1 MGRFHKS
8 MSWNSSTESE
18 SDKQAPHS
26 HQWDGDNVISNSSNA
41 FFSLADTW
49 SHNTSHRS
57 FFLPV
62 HYSESYQ
69 YPLVLWFHSNG
80 FNEHQIDQVMPHI
93 SLRNYVGVGI
103 RGTKAVD
110 AVGHRF
116 DWHASPA
123 SIATT
128 QEAVNQA
135 VEAAAER
142 FSINA
147 SRVVLAGYRE
157 GGTMALRTAMREPDR
172 FAGVISLGGRMP
184 SGSIRNMEQLRQ
196 RRMPM
201 LWQWGTENAQFN
213 QQNLKTD
220 FQLCMAI
227 GSRVEVRQYPGD
239 DEMTTIALHD
249 FDEWIMRHVVAD
261 SSIQDSD
268 LWASSPTLYS
278 SN

>member
-1 MGRFHKS
+1 MDRFHKS
-8 MSWNSSTESE
+8 MSWNQPAESE
-18 SDKQAPHS
+18 SEKHNAQAHA
-26 HQWDGDNVISNSSNA
+26 WDSDEAISNNSNA
-41 FFSLADTW
+41 SFDLADTW

-62 HYSESYQ
+62 HYSENYQ
-69 YPLVLWFHSNG
+69 YPLLVWFHSNG

-103 RGTKAVD
+103 RGTKAID
-110 AVGHRF
+110 SVGHRF
-116 DWHASPA
+116 DWHHSPA
-123 SIATT
+123 GIATT
-128 QEAVNQA
+128 QEAVTQA
-135 VEAAAER
+135 IESAAER
-142 FSINA
+142 FSINP

-184 SGSIRNMEQLRQ
+184 NGSIRNIHQLRE

-201 LWQWGTENAQFN
+201 LWQWGTENTQFS

-220 FQLCMAI
+220 FQMCMAI

-249 FDEWIMRHVVAD
+249 LDEWTMRHVVAD

-268 LWASSPTLYS
+268 RWASSPTLYS

>member
-8 MSWNSSTESE
+8 MSWSHSAEPDSEKQNANSH
-18 SDKQAPHS
+18 P
-26 HQWDGDNVISNSSNA
+26 WDSGEAIPNNSNA
-41 FFSLADTW
+41 SFGLADTW

-62 HYSESYQ
+62 HYSETYQ
-69 YPLVLWFHSNG
+69 YPLLVWFHSNG

-93 SLRNYVGVGI
+93 SLRNYIGVGI
-103 RGTKAVD
+103 RGTKAID
-110 AVGHRF
+110 SIGHRF
-116 DWHASPA
+116 DWHSSAA
-123 SIATT
+123 GIATA
-128 QEAVNQA
+128 QEAVIQA
-135 VEAAAER
+135 IEAATER
-142 FSINA
+142 YSINR
-147 SRVVLAGYRE
+147 SRIVLAGYRE

-184 SGSIRNMEQLRQ
+184 NGSIRNIQQLRE

-201 LWQWGTENAQFN
+201 LWQWGTENSQFN

-220 FQLCMAI
+220 FQTCMAI

-249 FDEWIMRHVVAD
+249 LDEWTMRHVVAD

-268 LWASSPTLYS
+268 RWASSPNVYS

>member
-1 MGRFHKS
+1 MDRFHKS
-8 MSWNSSTESE
+8 MSWNQPAESE
-18 SDKQAPHS
+18 SEKHNAQAHP
-26 HQWDGDNVISNSSNA
+26 WDSDEAISNNSNA
-41 FFSLADTW
+41 SFGLADTW

-62 HYSESYQ
+62 HYSENYQ
-69 YPLVLWFHSNG
+69 YPLLVWFHSNG

-103 RGTKAVD
+103 RGTKAID
-110 AVGHRF
+110 SVGHRF
-116 DWHASPA
+116 DWHHSPA
-123 SIATT
+123 GIATT
-128 QEAVNQA
+128 QEAVTQA
-135 VEAAAER
+135 IESAAER
-142 FSINA
+142 FSINP

-184 SGSIRNMEQLRQ
+184 NGSIRNIHQLRE

-201 LWQWGTENAQFN
+201 LWQWGTENAQFS

-220 FQLCMAI
+220 FQMCMAI

-249 FDEWIMRHVVAD
+249 LDEWTMRHVVAD

-268 LWASSPTLYS
+268 RWASSPTLYS